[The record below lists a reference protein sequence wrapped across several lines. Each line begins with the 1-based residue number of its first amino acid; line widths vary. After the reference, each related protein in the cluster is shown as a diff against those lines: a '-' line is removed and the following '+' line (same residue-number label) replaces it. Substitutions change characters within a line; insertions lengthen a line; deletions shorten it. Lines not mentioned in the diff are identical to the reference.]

1 MKIIA
6 NCASYNDYKD
16 VLFMMDSD
24 DYRLSDP
31 DYGYTKISDGEYHK
45 NLRKFITSD
54 GVIYTV
60 FMDWSVKK
68 VQDRN

>member
-68 VQDRN
+68 DQDRN

>member
-31 DYGYTKISDGEYHK
+31 DYGYTKISDGEYISK
-45 NLRKFITSD
+45 FRKFVTPD
-54 GVIYTV
+54 GVYTV

-68 VQDRN
+68 D

>member
-31 DYGYTKISDGEYHK
+31 NYGYTKVSDGEYHR
-45 NLRKFITSD
+45 NLRKFITPD
-54 GVIYTV
+54 GVYSV

-68 VQDRN
+68 DQDRN